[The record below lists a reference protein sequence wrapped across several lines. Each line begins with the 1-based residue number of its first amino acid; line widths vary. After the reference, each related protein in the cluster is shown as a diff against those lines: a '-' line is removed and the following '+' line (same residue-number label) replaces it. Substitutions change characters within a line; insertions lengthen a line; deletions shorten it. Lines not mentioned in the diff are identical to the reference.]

1 MSEFHCHYK
10 IPFDLGDQTTEIY
23 FLTVGDESPRS
34 QSLNDDILV
43 RAFLLSCR
51 LPIPPCPDMEG
62 GGGHGEHS
70 KREMETGFSQVSSYK
85 NANPIKSEPKPTTA
99 LKLNYFLISPISTW
113 SHWGLRL

>member
-70 KREMETGFSQVSSYK
+70 KREMETGFSQVSSYM
-85 NANPIKSEPKPTTA
+85 NANPI
-99 LKLNYFLISPISTW
+99 
-113 SHWGLRL
+113 R

>member
-62 GGGHGEHS
+62 GGGHGS
-70 KREMETGFSQVSSYK
+70 TARERWRQDSL
-85 NANPIKSEPKPTTA
+85 KS
-99 LKLNYFLISPISTW
+99 LLIRMLILSDEGSTQD
-113 SHWGLRL
+113 HT